1 MIPVSPIN
9 TVEIQVEPGLTWG
22 IRLDKNAVGAK
33 IDAIQAVAQ
42 SVYMILNTERYKHA
56 IYSWNYG
63 VEFSDLFGQAR
74 DYVYPEIKR
83 RITEALL
90 VDDRITGVGDFTFSK
105 QKNAVGVTFIVSTI
119 YGEFEAGR
127 VVSI

>member
-1 MIPVSPIN
+1 MIPVSSIS
-9 TVEIQVEPGLTWG
+9 TVEIQAEPGLTWG
-22 IRLDKNAVGAK
+22 IRLDTNVVGSQ

-42 SVYMILNTERYKHA
+42 SVYLILNTERYKHA

-63 VEFSDLFGQAR
+63 VEFNDLFGQPR

-90 VDDRITGVGDFTFSK
+90 TDDRIQGVGEFVFTK

-119 YGEFEAGR
+119 YGEIDASR
-127 VVSI
+127 VVSV

>member
-1 MIPVSPIN
+1 MIPVSSIS
-9 TVEIQVEPGLTWG
+9 TVEIQMDPSLTWA
-22 IRLDKNAVGAK
+22 IRMDKNTVTGQ

-42 SVYMILNTERYKHA
+42 AIYLMLNTERYKHA

-63 VEFSDLFGQAR
+63 VEFSDLFGQPR

-90 VDDRITGVGDFTFSK
+90 TDDRITGVGDFNFSK
-105 QKNAVGVTFIVSTI
+105 QKSAVGVTFTVATI
-119 YGEFEAGR
+119 YGEIEAER
-127 VVSI
+127 VVSV